1 MRGARPLANNEIL
14 LVAKQFYGTFAIRN
28 RSLFMLGVSV
38 GGRISEMLALTIGD
52 VWQNGRP
59 VKDLLF
65 LRGIVKGREA
75 SRMIP
80 VNADGQRAILD
91 LVTWH
96 GHKFGD
102 LVPDSPL
109 FVSRKFGNAMSR
121 GQAHKV
127 LEGAFIKAGLNGK
140 LATHS
145 LRKSFAQRAY
155 DASGDIYLVQQLL
168 GHKDV
173 STTREYLGVSY
184 EKMKQT
190 LLAIETSKGEC
201 DTSRVLLHSHNDN
214 KSLISEI
221 QRQNQI
227 IDRLTRMLDRD
238 KQQPIVEAVSDDDKV
253 IPIDVV
259 RRARG
264 R

>member
-1 MRGARPLANNEIL
+1 MKGARPLANDEIL
-14 LVAKQFYGTFAIRN
+14 LVAKQFHGTFAIRN

-52 VWQNGRP
+52 VWQNGSP

-96 GHKFGD
+96 GQKYGN
-102 LVPDSPL
+102 LVPDRAL
-109 FVSRKFGNAMSR
+109 FPSRKGSGMVAMTR
-121 GQAHKV
+121 KTGHIV
-127 LEGAFIKAGLNGK
+127 LKSAFEKAGLNGK

-201 DTSRVLLHSHNDN
+201 DTLGVLLHSHNDHTR
-214 KSLISEI
+214 LISLI

-238 KQQPIVEAVSDDDKV
+238 KQHPIVEAASEKV
-253 IPIDVV
+253 IPIEHI
-259 RRARG
+259 RRAR
-264 R
+264 RR

>member
-1 MRGARPLANNEIL
+1 MKGARPLANDEIL

-52 VWQNGRP
+52 VWQNGSP

-75 SRMIP
+75 ARMIP

-96 GHKFGD
+96 GQKFGD
-102 LVPDSPL
+102 LVPDRAL
-109 FVSRKFGNAMSR
+109 FVSRKFGTAMSR

-127 LEGAFIKAGLNGK
+127 LEAAFIKAGLNGK

-145 LRKSFAQRAY
+145 LRKSFAQRVY
-155 DASGDIYLVQQLL
+155 DGTGDIYLVQELL
-168 GHKDV
+168 GHRSID
-173 STTREYLGVSY
+173 TTKKYLGVSY
-184 EKMKQT
+184 HKMQQAVKG
-190 LLAIETSKGEC
+190 IETGENREC
-201 DTSRVLLHSHNDN
+201 NIIPKTYHSTASLSDNALLLEAAKRGLIAPKSHTDHEPKIAQGASN
-214 KSLISEI
+214 
-221 QRQNQI
+221 
-227 IDRLTRMLDRD
+227 
-238 KQQPIVEAVSDDDKV
+238 KV
-253 IPIDVV
+253 IE
-259 RRARG
+259 RL
-264 R
+264 

>member
-1 MRGARPLANNEIL
+1 MLEIVLLCYHKIDASGSQNGITYPLHRMMTLNGFRGGTMKGSRPLANSEIL
-14 LVAKQFYGTFAIRN
+14 LVAKQFYGVFAIRN

-59 VKDLLF
+59 VLDLLF
-65 LRGIVKGREA
+65 LRGIVKGKEA

-102 LVPDSPL
+102 LVPDRAL
-109 FVSRKFGNAMSR
+109 FPSRKGSGNVAMTR
-121 GQAHKV
+121 KTGHIV
-127 LEGAFIKAGLNGK
+127 LKSAFEKAGLNGK

-190 LLAIETSKGEC
+190 LLGATGGKLRYGAITPGG
-201 DTSRVLLHSHNDN
+201 
-214 KSLISEI
+214 
-221 QRQNQI
+221 Q
-227 IDRLTRMLDRD
+227 M
-238 KQQPIVEAVSDDDKV
+238 
-253 IPIDVV
+253 
-259 RRARG
+259 G
-264 R
+264 